1 MNGRAHRLVAGA
13 AVCVYLADKENSA
26 GTPTLKPVLGGTAAA
41 FFTNLPDILEPATS
55 PNHRAFFHS
64 LAFAA
69 LLGAGLYKL
78 NQWEPETDAEKFWRV
93 VGMLAGSAYLIH
105 LTLDFTTSRSL
116 PLIGR
121 F

>member
-1 MNGRAHRLVAGA
+1 MNGPAHRLVAGA
-13 AVCVYLADKENSA
+13 AVCAYLADQERST
-26 GTPTLKPVLGGTAAA
+26 GTPTLRPVLGGGAAA

-64 LAFAA
+64 IAFAA

-78 NQWEPETDAEKFWRV
+78 HQWEPETDAETFWRAI
-93 VGMLAGSAYLIH
+93 GMLAGSAYLIH
-105 LTLDFTTSRSL
+105 LALDFTTRKSL
-116 PLIGR
+116 PLVGR